1 MGQVGCVCSIYVAAT
16 IAARLLCKQF
26 GDVEALRMDKDGEDA
41 PLITSQV
48 MKHGNGKTHE
58 IPQ

>member
-1 MGQVGCVCSIYVAAT
+1 VCSIYVAAT